1 MELLNLISLTT
12 LTALPITLFVPLV
25 LYILNAVALMKISK
39 KLQIKGGRL
48 AFVPLLNLYQMGKI
62 AEQDQIRKHP
72 EKKGKKWRHITLSL
86 GVWLC
91 IVSLIALAG
100 MAVLGYFTGKAGVQ
114 GDRNTLIAGSF
125 GLVLAGVLLYLIIL
139 CLVAA
144 LCVVLWIDLYKI
156 YHVMADDHAPWMM
169 VLSIF
174 LAGSSLVIL
183 LVLAFCK
190 KFPKSPAVVLEE
202 PEKDGQEALAQE
214 CTEQRK
220 AEEPIEEMNGAEET
234 VEEKREAEE
243 VSREEQSE

>member
-12 LTALPITLFVPLV
+12 FTALPLTLFIPLL
-25 LYILNAVALMKISK
+25 LYILNAVALMRISK

-72 EKKGKKWRHITLSL
+72 EKKGKKWRRITFSL

-91 IVSLIALAG
+91 IVCSIALAG
-100 MAVLGYFTGKAGVQ
+100 MAVLAYFTGKASVQ
-114 GDRNTLIAGSF
+114 GDRNMLIAGSF

-139 CLVAA
+139 CLIAA

-183 LVLAFCK
+183 LVLAFGK
-190 KFPKSPAVVLEE
+190 KFPKSSAVILEASPEYEQEVLVQSIT
-202 PEKDGQEALAQE
+202 DGEM
-214 CTEQRK
+214 TVK
-220 AEEPIEEMNGAEET
+220 GDAEE
-234 VEEKREAEE
+234 
-243 VSREEQSE
+243 